1 MPVKPWQ
8 GVLQADHY
16 GESSLQLGGN
26 GSEGGEDC
34 LTLNMVRP
42 KDGKDLPVFVW
53 IHGGG
58 FMTGSANDTLYSGES
73 FARDGIVYVSLR
85 YRLNVLG
92 FFDFRT
98 YPGCEDFDSKDMRF
112 YER

>member
-1 MPVKPWQ
+1 VPVKPWQ

-58 FMTGSANDTLYSGES
+58 FMTGRA
-73 FARDGIVYVSLR
+73 AR
-85 YRLNVLG
+85 
-92 FFDFRT
+92 RT
-98 YPGCEDFDSKDMRF
+98 WTEWT
-112 YER
+112 

>member
-34 LTLNMVRP
+34 LTLNMMRP
-42 KDGKDLPVFVW
+42 KDGKDLPVFV
-53 IHGGG
+53 
-58 FMTGSANDTLYSGES
+58 
-73 FARDGIVYVSLR
+73 
-85 YRLNVLG
+85 
-92 FFDFRT
+92 
-98 YPGCEDFDSKDMRF
+98 
-112 YER
+112 

>member
-26 GSEGGEDC
+26 GSEDGEDC